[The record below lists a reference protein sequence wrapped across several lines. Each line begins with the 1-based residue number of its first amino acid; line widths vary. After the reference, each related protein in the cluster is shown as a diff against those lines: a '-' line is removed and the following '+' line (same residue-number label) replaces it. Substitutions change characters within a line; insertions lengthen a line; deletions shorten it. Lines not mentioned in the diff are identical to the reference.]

1 MKERSGA
8 RGSSWWQLEVEKTG
22 VELPTFFG
30 KIFMTNFLEVDLNLT
45 LLANWTQSRVCL
57 ALPLTTDSFN
67 LPGYS
72 VTRFKPSPI
81 LAPGSP

>member
-1 MKERSGA
+1 
-8 RGSSWWQLEVEKTG
+8 
-22 VELPTFFG
+22 
-30 KIFMTNFLEVDLNLT
+30 MTNFLEVDLNLT
-45 LLANWTQSRVCL
+45 PLANWTQSRVCL

-72 VTRFKPSPI
+72 VTHFKPSPT